1 MKILYALLVVVG
13 MGLVIFGSWFSG
25 YTYRE
30 KKEPEPEAITPSS
43 WITHF
48 NEHQAKLD
56 PLETEFD
63 SLHKVWWGYY
73 NELNFEKMKETND
86 RMKELANQMRL
97 LNEKYKATRSE

>member
-1 MKILYALLVVVG
+1 MRIICTIIILVGIALVVVG
-13 MGLVIFGSWFSG
+13 VSLFDYSH
-25 YTYRE
+25 RE
-30 KKEPEPEAITPSS
+30 KEEPEAITPSS